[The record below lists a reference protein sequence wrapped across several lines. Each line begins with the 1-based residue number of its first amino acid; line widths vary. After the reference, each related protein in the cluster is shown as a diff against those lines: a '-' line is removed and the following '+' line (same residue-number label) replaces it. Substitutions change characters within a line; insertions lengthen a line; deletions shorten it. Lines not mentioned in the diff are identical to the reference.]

1 MMRNAI
7 VSRVPSRAASPD
19 GLHARRVKG
28 FQMADAGVGYFES
41 WKAVDGRL
49 HIRNVD
55 ISEVAKSFGT
65 PLYVYDAEA
74 IRLSHQALAKSLDE
88 FTIAY
93 SVKANPSVGIC
104 KLLQSLGCWAE
115 VASGGEMLIAR
126 TAGFPEAHTM
136 FAGPAKE
143 ESELREACDKKIGI
157 LKAESLRELELLTSC
172 MSRGTL
178 RPSICIRVNTA
189 ESVSTAREIMA
200 GGPSRF
206 GLDEELLPSVLR
218 QYGSKLNIVG
228 LHVYSGSQI
237 LNPREIIGNFA
248 HIFDIFVACRQIV
261 GEQFSTVVFGG
272 GFGVPSGLCEPPLN
286 LKETVEGI
294 NRIIRTSD
302 IGDRLHFILELGRFL
317 VASSGIFITRVVD
330 VKESRGVNFVLTDG
344 GINNYL
350 RPALKKLTHS
360 VDLIERLNEAKRFS
374 ANVGGP
380 LCTPLDEYARAIELP
395 KVRPGDLVGVFNAGA
410 YGYSMSMHEFLGHR
424 SPAEVIVD
432 NGNVK
437 ELRSRGTFS
446 DLLASQSWR

>member
-1 MMRNAI
+1 MI
-7 VSRVPSRAASPD
+7 VTRVALMAASPD
-19 GLHARRVKG
+19 GLYARRAKG
-28 FQMADAGVGYFES
+28 CQMADECVGYFES

-49 HIRNVD
+49 HIGNIDV
-55 ISEVAKSFGT
+55 SEVAKSFGT
-65 PLYVYDAEA
+65 PLYLYDAEA
-74 IRLSHQALAKSLDE
+74 IRLSHHALAKSFDG

-136 FAGPAKE
+136 FAGPAKQ
-143 ESELREACDKKIGI
+143 ESELRDACDKRISI
-157 LKAESLRELELLTSC
+157 LKVESLRELELLASW
-172 MSRGTL
+172 MSRRTFC
-178 RPSICIRVNTA
+178 PSICIRVNTA
-189 ESVSTAREIMA
+189 ESVSSAREIMA

-206 GLDEELLPSVLR
+206 GLDEEVLPSVLR

-237 LNPREIIGNFA
+237 LNPQEIIGNFA
-248 HIFDIFVACRQIV
+248 RIFDIFVACRQIV

-272 GFGVPSGLCEPPLN
+272 GFGVPSGLSGLPLN
-286 LKETVEGI
+286 LEEIGEGI
-294 NRIIRTSD
+294 NRIIRTSG
-302 IGDRLHFILELGRFL
+302 IGHRLHFILELGRFL
-317 VASSGIFITRVVD
+317 VASSGIFITRVID
-330 VKESRGVNFVLTDG
+330 VKVSRGSNFVLTDG

-360 VDLIERLNEAKRFS
+360 VDLIERLNEAKSFP

-395 KVRPGDLVGVFNAGA
+395 KVQPGDLVGVFNAGA

-432 NGNVK
+432 HGNVK
-437 ELRSRGTFS
+437 ELRCRGNFN
-446 DLLASQSWR
+446 DLLAGQSW